1 MLLKPTSTH
10 GHQPQG
16 KGGAGLKHAC
26 NCLRCGRF
34 VWAMFPLT
42 TGPRTGRKLHVC
54 MYPGRSASTD
64 RYLPPTHT
72 YIPVHTVAHYNSTC
86 ACVSTTGIDS
96 AADIAAGHLALSKQQ
111 LSSGHTM
118 QCFGFTM
125 QQMLECAIQVAKADK
140 LNSSYLAQGT

>member
-42 TGPRTGRKLHVC
+42 TGPRTGQKLRLHVSRQKC
-54 MYPGRSASTD
+54 SYRQVPAP
-64 RYLPPTHT
+64 YTHI

-96 AADIAAGHLALSKQQ
+96 AADIAAGHLAPSKQQ

-140 LNSSYLAQGT
+140 LNCSYLAQGT